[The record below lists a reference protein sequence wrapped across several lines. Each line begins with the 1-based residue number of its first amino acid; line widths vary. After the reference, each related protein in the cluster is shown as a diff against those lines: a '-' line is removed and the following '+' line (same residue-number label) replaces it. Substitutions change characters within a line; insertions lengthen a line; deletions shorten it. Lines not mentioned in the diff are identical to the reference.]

1 MPRALRDTHT
11 ERQLIDQLKL
21 QLPTDPTATA
31 LRCTV
36 GTLLLAFWR
45 IIEAG
50 LVCEILVPRF
60 GAGLDQDS
68 DGEIDRVSA
77 FQIKSFLAVYLS
89 LGASEK
95 SSPFFST
102 FPMLSRACLGKND
115 RFYMETAQ
123 RGVFRRELLMP
134 PCGIPG
140 GEDCCDEPP
149 EDEDGSAGPEHERAE
164 HRLPLCAAA
173 AHAARRRVRR
183 TDPL

>member
-1 MPRALRDTHT
+1 MPRALRDTYT

-89 LGASEK
+89 LGAKK
-95 SSPFFST
+95 SSRFSQL
-102 FPMLSRACLGKND
+102 FLCLSRACLGKND
-115 RFYMETAQ
+115 RCYMEIAQ
-123 RGVFRRELLMP
+123 KGRFSQGA
-134 PCGIPG
+134 
-140 GEDCCDEPP
+140 
-149 EDEDGSAGPEHERAE
+149 S
-164 HRLPLCAAA
+164 
-173 AHAARRRVRR
+173 HASLRHPWRRR
-183 TDPL
+183 LL